1 MRDSQCLG
9 KQEDEVFVFQY
20 MQKGA
25 VLDGFIKGLETLV
38 QNGEDVLLALALAK
52 FETSLSEYT
61 SHASANG
68 FQNMS

>member
-1 MRDSQCLG
+1 M
-9 KQEDEVFVFQY
+9 
-20 MQKGA
+20 
-25 VLDGFIKGLETLV
+25 LDGFIKGLETLV